1 MILGKINFL
10 GILKKKGENNMK
22 KILLSKKE
30 KLYISAKNIK
40 NSILPPD
47 ERKKQQKNTK
57 TSDYHFKGR
66 LISSFFLY
74 DLKFIFKKL

>member
-47 ERKKQQKNTK
+47 ERKK
-57 TSDYHFKGR
+57 
-66 LISSFFLY
+66 
-74 DLKFIFKKL
+74 